1 VVLKLGVEVALSP
14 EWIDP
19 DVAFVLD
26 AADPDVIFTLPVSM
40 EVAFID
46 ADKLE
51 VAGALLAVV
60 LLTPLVE
67 IPPEVE
73 FTTGPVFELLS
84 VRFTPLVETF
94 ALPVGIEVAKEVKLV
109 LEDKLVA
116 TLPVL
121 LAVELALTLLSGI
134 SDDEL
139 ELAVAFKL
147 AEGAR
152 VVEFKAVDSVEPVA
166 ADEMMEDAFVED

>member
-1 VVLKLGVEVALSP
+1 MVLKLGAEVALSP

-26 AADPDVIFTLPVSM
+26 AADPDVIFPPPVSM

-94 ALPVGIEVAKEVKLV
+94 ALPVGIEV
-109 LEDKLVA
+109 DK
-116 TLPVL
+116 
-121 LAVELALTLLSGI
+121 
-134 SDDEL
+134 
-139 ELAVAFKL
+139 
-147 AEGAR
+147 
-152 VVEFKAVDSVEPVA
+152 
-166 ADEMMEDAFVED
+166 